1 VAGLLQPPASGRFC
15 EGESFMGSMTTY
27 FIRRLLLVIP
37 TFLGI
42 TVMVFVITRFV
53 PGGPIER
60 IIAQAQQM
68 GAIGAGPATR
78 TGPREQSQ
86 PLSEQQIQELRHYY
100 GFDKP
105 VLISYGLWLAKV
117 LRGDLGVSTRY
128 YDPVWDMIKARIP
141 ISLYFGLISMVLVY
155 GVCIPLGIA
164 KAIGHKTVFD
174 NISSV
179 LVFIGYAIPG
189 WVVGVLL
196 LVLFASRWE
205 IFPLGGFVSENF
217 SELTRY
223 QQLLDLIWHTVL
235 PLTAYVLGSFT
246 VMTFLMK
253 NTLMDN
259 LAADYVRTA
268 IAKGLPYKK
277 AVFHHALRNSLIP
290 IATSFGNNIS
300 VILMGSFLIE
310 SVFNIN
316 GMGLLG
322 YESVV
327 ERDYPVV
334 MGILVISS
342 LLLLIGNILSDIC
355 VALVDPRVRFE

>member
-1 VAGLLQPPASGRFC
+1 
-15 EGESFMGSMTTY
+15 MTAY

-37 TFLGI
+37 TFIGI
-42 TVMVFVITRFV
+42 TIMVFIITRFV

-68 GAIGAGPATR
+68 QGMAGETVLSDSEKQ
-78 TGPREQSQ
+78 TQ
-86 PLSEQQIQELRHYY
+86 PLSDEQLEELKRYY

-105 VLISYGLWLAKV
+105 VLISYVLWLGKV

-128 YDPVWDMIKARIP
+128 YDPVWDMIKERIP
-141 ISLYFGLISMVLVY
+141 ISLYFGLISLVLVY
-155 GVCIPLGIA
+155 GICIPLGIS
-164 KAIGHKTVFD
+164 KAIKHKSIFD
-174 NISSV
+174 NTSSV
-179 LVFIGYAIPG
+179 IVFIGYAIPG

-196 LVLFASRWE
+196 LILFASHWDF
-205 IFPLGGFVSENF
+205 FPLGGLVSDDFED
-217 SELTRY
+217 LTRIGKI
-223 QQLLDLIWHTVL
+223 LDLIKHTIL
-235 PLTAYVLGSFT
+235 PLMAYIAGSFT

-253 NTLMDN
+253 NTLMDH
-259 LAADYVRTA
+259 LASDYMRTA
-268 IAKGLPYKK
+268 IAKGLPFKK
-277 AVFHHALRNSLIP
+277 AVFRHALRNSLIP

-300 VILMGSFLIE
+300 IILTGSFLIE
-310 SVFNIN
+310 TVFNIN

-342 LLLLIGNILSDIC
+342 LLFMIGNILSDIC
-355 VALVDPRVRFE
+355 VAIVDPRVKFQ

>member
-1 VAGLLQPPASGRFC
+1 
-15 EGESFMGSMTTY
+15 MTAY

-42 TVMVFVITRFV
+42 TIMVFTITRFV

-68 GAIGAGPATR
+68 PSISG
-78 TGPREQSQ
+78 TGMAAEQTQ
-86 PLSEQQIQELRHYY
+86 PLSEEQIDELKKYY

-105 VLISYGLWLAKV
+105 VLVSYVLWLGKV
-117 LRGDLGVSTRY
+117 LKGDLGTSTRY
-128 YDPVWDMIKARIP
+128 YDPVWEMIRERIP
-141 ISLYFGLISMVLVY
+141 ISLYFGILSMILTY
-155 GVCIPLGIA
+155 GICIPLGII
-164 KAIGHKTVFD
+164 KAIKHKSGFD
-174 NISSV
+174 NLSSV
-179 LVFIGYAIPG
+179 VVFIGYAIPG
-189 WVVGVLL
+189 WVVGVLM
-196 LVLFASRWE
+196 LVVFASHWE
-205 IFPLGGFVSENF
+205 IFPLGGLMSDDFEDF
-217 SELTRY
+217 TRLG
-223 QQLLDLIWHTVL
+223 QLADIARHTVL
-235 PLTAYVLGSFT
+235 PLIAYVAGSFT

-253 NTLMDN
+253 NSLMDN

-268 IAKGLPYKK
+268 IAKGLPFKV
-277 AVFHHALRNSLIP
+277 AVLKHALRNSLIP

-310 SVFNIN
+310 TVFNIN
-316 GMGLLG
+316 GMGLMG

-342 LLLLIGNILSDIC
+342 LLSLIGNILSDIC
-355 VALVDPRVRFE
+355 VALVDPRVKFE